1 MNIRNN
7 EKGMTLI
14 FIVLILIVLSV
25 VGITLVSISRHE
37 TKTIISGGF
46 LDRALYIADGG
57 IEKAINEIKADTSY
71 GGETGTPL
79 GEGVFTTSVSVVGV
93 RRYEIISTGY
103 IPNATNP
110 RGERTIKAVVD
121 ISTASPPQAVRA
133 GGTVNI
139 AANISVKGD
148 IRSNDPIIF
157 GGNVTI
163 DESSPG
169 AGDGSVYTSTT
180 VARGVDITSGNLY
193 FDVSNQEIKCRG
205 PGDSAHQPYQTEP
218 PDDSNTGVYIESNI
232 KTNLP
237 EITEQDTSLDTD
249 PMTEFP
255 YFNMSDLLDG
265 NQIVYPNFVS
275 YSGATFDLD
284 GKVHEFQ
291 QGVEF
296 LSNLTFVG
304 GGTVVVSGGSGDYGI
319 EMAQNIDGDGTDGYA
334 RVNLIVS
341 GGNWS
346 DADVIIRQN
355 IKINGL
361 ISGSADL
368 TVAQNVDIIGM
379 IECAGDLDIS
389 QNVDL
394 TYGDFGFPIP
404 GSEEEVLIVS
414 WQEIQ

>member
-7 EKGMTLI
+7 ERGMTLI
-14 FIVLILIVLSV
+14 FIVFILIVLSV

-93 RRYEIISTGY
+93 RRYEITSTGY

-121 ISTASPPQAVRA
+121 ISAASPPQAVRA
-133 GGTVNI
+133 GGTVTV
-139 AANISVKGD
+139 AANITVKGD
-148 IRSNDPIIF
+148 LRSNGPIVF
-157 GGNVTI
+157 GGSCRI
-163 DESSPG
+163 DESSAG
-169 AGDGSVYTSTT
+169 AGDGSVYTSTDIPQ
-180 VARGVDITSGNLY
+180 GVQITGNLY
-193 FDVSNQEIKCRG
+193 FDVANQEIKSRG
-205 PGDSAHQPYQTEP
+205 PGDATPHAPKN
-218 PDDSNTGVYIESNI
+218 PDDPNSGVYNEATIQN
-232 KTNLP
+232 NLP
-237 EITEQDTSLDTD
+237 TITEQDTSDDTA
-249 PMTEFP
+249 PMTDFP
-255 YFNMSDLLDG
+255 YFDTAELLDG
-265 NQIVYPNFVS
+265 NQTVYPNFVS

-296 LSNLTFVG
+296 LSNLTFIG
-304 GGTVVVSGGSGDYGI
+304 GGTIVVSGGSGDYGI
-319 EMAQNIDGDGTDGYA
+319 EMAQNIDGDDPDGYA

-346 DADVIIRQN
+346 DTDIIIRQN

-361 ISGSADL
+361 ISGITDL
-368 TVAQNVDIIGM
+368 TAAQNVDIIGM
-379 IECAGDLDIS
+379 IECAGDIDVNS
-389 QNVDL
+389 NVDL
-394 TYGDFGFPIP
+394 VYGDFGFPIP
-404 GSEEEVLIVS
+404 GSAGEVLIVS